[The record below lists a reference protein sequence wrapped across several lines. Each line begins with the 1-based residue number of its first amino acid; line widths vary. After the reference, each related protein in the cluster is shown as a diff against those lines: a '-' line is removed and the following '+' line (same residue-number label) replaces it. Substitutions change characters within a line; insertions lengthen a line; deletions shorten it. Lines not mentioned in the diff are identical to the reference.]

1 MARHIKWNLVKP
13 LFISDLFILLYNS
26 LFVWIK
32 LTLYKIK
39 PFSIVHWQLRLTKA
53 VQNIIKS
60 LSPNLSQ
67 QRRPIPRT
75 APNVRSIMSIKS
87 YNNKLLIIYSATKIL
102 SFTPK
107 RTVKIKVVGK
117 RFLRNEFINT
127 RMTETWT
134 RRKFAL
140 RIYSSSRCSENCN
153 ITSDTASQITS
164 PIRYFRRHN
173 SSSLVR
179 I

>member
-1 MARHIKWNLVKP
+1 MARYIRWNSVKP
-13 LFISDLFILLYNS
+13 LFIGGFCILFYNS
-26 LFVWIK
+26 FLVWIK
-32 LTLYKIK
+32 LTLYKNK
-39 PFSIVHWQLRLTKA
+39 PFSIVHWRPRLSKA
-53 VQNIIKS
+53 VQKFIES

-75 APNVRSIMSIKS
+75 ASNVRSIMSIKS
-87 YNNKLLIIYSATKIL
+87 YNNKLLIIYSATNIL

-107 RTVKIKVVGK
+107 RTVKIKVVGQK
-117 RFLRNEFINT
+117 TLRNEFIYT
-127 RMTETWT
+127 RMTKTCT

-153 ITSDTASQITS
+153 ITSVTASQITS
-164 PIRYFRRHN
+164 PIRYFPRHN